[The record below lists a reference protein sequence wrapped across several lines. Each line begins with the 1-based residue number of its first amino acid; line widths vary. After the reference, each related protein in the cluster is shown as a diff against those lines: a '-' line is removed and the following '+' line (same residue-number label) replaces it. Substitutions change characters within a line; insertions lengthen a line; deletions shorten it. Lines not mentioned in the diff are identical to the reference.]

1 MKYIITFGS
10 GQLSSFNVA
19 PSDVSLVIDA
29 ESEVEARIKASQIE
43 GVGNRFCSSYPYST
57 ASEKFKKEYGMT
69 EYNLNTIDIFK
80 HFIKK

>member
-10 GQLSSFNVA
+10 GQLSSFNVT
-19 PSDVSLVIDA
+19 PNDVSLVIDA

-43 GVGNRFCSSYPYST
+43 GVGNRFCSSYTYSA

-69 EYNLNTIDIFK
+69 EYTIEQLEELRK
-80 HFIKK
+80 

>member
-10 GQLSSFNVA
+10 GQLPSFNVV
-19 PSDVSLVIDA
+19 PNDVSLVIDA

-69 EYNLNTIDIFK
+69 EYTIEQLEELRK
-80 HFIKK
+80 